1 MNDTNNSRILIVGQG
16 LAGTCL
22 AWRLLERGERFLV
35 VDRDEPLT
43 SSKVAAGLVT
53 PITGMRL
60 SLNWRYDSLHPE
72 AVRFYRERERVL
84 NRAFYFDVPHVRL
97 FKNENEQELWS
108 KRAGDDAIRPFVAEH
123 DADGG
128 RRSPVPLVD
137 ESVFA
142 NPLGGFEQR
151 DAGYLDT
158 AAFLEASRRHFES
171 LGSWVKGEVTE
182 EELALKPDAVE
193 WRGQPFST
201 VIFCRGWEGARSRW
215 FSWAPFEPA
224 RGTVLS
230 LRAVTNERRIVNR
243 GCWLLPR
250 ADGELKAGPTYELKF
265 DEPNAPSSEAV
276 ADLENRVRSLL
287 KVPFEITGSQ
297 TAVRPIIKKR
307 KALLGRHPA
316 EPRIAFFNGLGSMGV
331 LRAPF
336 MARMLAEHL
345 LDGSPLEA
353 EYDLQANL

>member
-1 MNDTNNSRILIVGQG
+1 MNEKSHRILIIGQG

-22 AWRLLERGERFLV
+22 GWRLLERGVPFLIA
-35 VDRDEPLT
+35 DRDEPLT

-72 AVRFYRERERVL
+72 AVRFFCELERKL
-84 NRAFYFDVPHVRL
+84 GGAFYFDVPHVRL
-97 FKNENEQELWS
+97 FKNEKERELWA
-108 KRAGDDAIRPFVAEH
+108 KRKDDDTVSAFVTESGEAG
-123 DADGG
+123 GG
-128 RRSPVPLVD
+128 HAPVPLVD
-137 ESVFA
+137 EAVFA
-142 NPLGGFEQR
+142 NPLGGFQQKS
-151 DAGYLDT
+151 AGYLDT

-171 LGSWVKGEVTE
+171 LGCWMRCEVAEDDVVVK
-182 EELALKPDAVE
+182 KDAVE
-193 WRGQPFST
+193 WQGRAFGT
-201 VIFCRGWEGARSRW
+201 AVFCRGWEGARSRW
-215 FSWAPFEPA
+215 FSWAPFESA

-250 ADGELKAGPTYELKF
+250 ADGELKAGPTYELEF
-265 DEPNAPSSEAV
+265 DKPNAPSLEAV
-276 ADLENRVRSLL
+276 EGLKNRIRSLL
-287 KVPFEITGSQ
+287 RVPFEITGSQ

-307 KALLGRHPA
+307 QALIGRHPA
-316 EPRIAFFNGLGSMGV
+316 ESRIAFFNGLGSKGV

-336 MARMLAEHL
+336 MARRLAEHL